1 MAQMRTDE
9 LIREVRRI
17 AEIGIVNHR
26 HDVPILVKAADRLEE
41 LEERVAIMME
51 GCWIRQEQLDMLAKD
66 RGSNS

>member
-1 MAQMRTDE
+1 MKTDE

-26 HDVPILVKAADRLEE
+26 HDVPILVAAADRMEE
-41 LEERVAIMME
+41 LDERVDIMME
-51 GCWIRQEQLDMLAKD
+51 GNGITAEQLDMLAKD